1 MMSDTIRR
9 HISSEQRI
17 NINTFNCVDFISP
30 DLNKVQKYNKN
41 SPKITWRAWT
51 GWRVFC
57 DICLCLLESSSF
69 GRSKPESKTL
79 RKLTYWEKSMLLLF
93 FS

>member
-1 MMSDTIRR
+1 MRR
-9 HISSEQRI
+9 FYFSRFKQSS
-17 NINTFNCVDFISP
+17 
-30 DLNKVQKYNKN
+30 KVQQEFSENN
-41 SPKITWRAWT
+41 LESIEPWT